1 VTVPPP
7 GALLARST
15 VGPQRR
21 SPLAAAAFLG
31 PKTLLFLAFVLVPFV
46 YTFVLAFS
54 RGTLLRGFTFVGFDN
69 IVSLAGDYL
78 FWHTVS
84 NTAIFLVVSV
94 PLNIVAPLL
103 VALLISS
110 TLPGMR
116 VYRSLI
122 YVPSLLSIVAT
133 GLIWKV
139 LIDPD
144 IGPLYGFFNKALG
157 LDVPWLSNG
166 TFAIV
171 FIAVISAWSG
181 IGFHSI
187 IFMAGINDIPQELY
201 EAASIDGAGPVRSF
215 FSITLPLLK
224 PVIQIVLVLVTIASI
239 QVFDMIYVMTQGG
252 PGTSTYTVM
261 WYIYQNVFSGGS
273 VGYAATMG
281 VFMLLVGL
289 VISVFYMRLTRTGDS
304 TYE

>member
-1 VTVPPP
+1 MPDLPV
-7 GALLARST
+7 RHR
-15 VGPQRR
+15 GPRR
-21 SPLAAAAFLG
+21 QSNGAAAAFLA
-31 PKTLLFLAFVLVPFV
+31 PKVLLFLAFVAVPFV
-46 YTFVLAFS
+46 YTFVLAFQ
-54 RGTLLRGFTFVGFDN
+54 RGTLLRGFTFVGLDN
-69 IVSLAGDYL
+69 VRSLLGDDL
-78 FWHTVS
+78 FWHTLK
-84 NTAIFLVVSV
+84 NTALYLVVAV

-103 VALLISS
+103 VGVLISS
-110 TLPGMR
+110 ALPGMR

-144 IGPLYGFFNKALG
+144 IGPLYGFFNRMLG
-157 LDVPWLSNG
+157 WDLPWLSTG
-166 TFAIV
+166 TSAIV
-171 FIAVISAWSG
+171 LIAMISVWSG

-224 PVIQIVLVLVTIASI
+224 PVAQIVLVLATIAAI

-261 WYIYQNVFSGGS
+261 WYIYQNVFGGGS

-281 VFMLLVGL
+281 VVMLLVGL
-289 VISVFYMRLTRTGDS
+289 VISGFYMRLTRTDDS
-304 TYE
+304 TYD

>member
-1 VTVPPP
+1 MMPVLPD
-7 GALLARST
+7 RRR
-15 VGPQRR
+15 GPRR
-21 SPLAAAAFLG
+21 QSNGAAAAFLA
-31 PKTLLFLAFVLVPFV
+31 PKVLLFLAFVAVPFV
-46 YTFVLAFS
+46 YTFLLAFQ
-54 RGTLLRGFTFVGFDN
+54 RGTLLRGFTFVGLDN
-69 IVSLAGDYL
+69 VRSLLGDDL
-78 FWHTVS
+78 FWHTMK
-84 NTAIFLVVSV
+84 NTALYLVVAV
-94 PLNIVAPLL
+94 PLNIVVPLL
-103 VALLISS
+103 VGVLISS
-110 TLPGMR
+110 ALPGMR

-122 YVPSLLSIVAT
+122 YIPSLLSIVAT

-144 IGPLYGFFNKALG
+144 IGPLYGFFNRMLG
-157 LDVPWLSNG
+157 WDLPWLSTG
-166 TFAIV
+166 TSAIV
-171 FIAVISAWSG
+171 LIAVISVWSG

-224 PVIQIVLVLVTIASI
+224 PVIQIVLVLATIASI

-261 WYIYQNVFSGGS
+261 WYIYQNVFGGGS

-281 VFMLLVGL
+281 VVMLLVGL
-289 VISVFYMRLTRTGDS
+289 VISGFYMRLTRTDDS
-304 TYE
+304 TYD

>member
-1 VTVPPP
+1 MPVLPN
-7 GALLARST
+7 
-15 VGPQRR
+15 RR
-21 SPLAAAAFLG
+21 RGLRRQSNGAAAAFLA
-31 PKTLLFLAFVLVPFV
+31 PKVLLFLAFVAVPFV
-46 YTFVLAFS
+46 YTFVLAFQ
-54 RGTLLRGFTFVGFDN
+54 RGTLLRGFTFVGLDN
-69 IVSLAGDYL
+69 IRSLLGDDL
-78 FWHTVS
+78 FWHTMK
-84 NTAIFLVVSV
+84 NTALYLVVAV
-94 PLNIVAPLL
+94 PLNIVVPLL
-103 VALLISS
+103 VGVLISS
-110 TLPGMR
+110 ALPGMR

-122 YVPSLLSIVAT
+122 YIPSLLSIVAT

-144 IGPLYGFFNKALG
+144 IGPLYGFFNRMLG
-157 LDVPWLSNG
+157 WDLPWLSTG
-166 TFAIV
+166 TSAIV
-171 FIAVISAWSG
+171 LIAVISVWSG

-224 PVIQIVLVLVTIASI
+224 PVTQIVLVLATIASI

-261 WYIYQNVFSGGS
+261 WYIYQNVFGGGS

-281 VFMLLVGL
+281 VVMLLVGL
-289 VISVFYMRLTRTGDS
+289 VISGFYLRLTRTDDS
-304 TYE
+304 TYD

>member
-1 VTVPPP
+1 MPVLPD
-7 GALLARST
+7 RRR
-15 VGPQRR
+15 GPRR
-21 SPLAAAAFLG
+21 QSNGAAAAFLA
-31 PKTLLFLAFVLVPFV
+31 PKVLLFLAFVAVPFV
-46 YTFVLAFS
+46 YTFLLAFQ
-54 RGTLLRGFTFVGFDN
+54 RGTLLRGFTFVGLDN
-69 IVSLAGDYL
+69 VRSLLGDDL
-78 FWHTVS
+78 FWHTMK
-84 NTAIFLVVSV
+84 NTALYLVVAV
-94 PLNIVAPLL
+94 PLNIVVPLL
-103 VALLISS
+103 VGVLISS
-110 TLPGMR
+110 ALPGMR

-122 YVPSLLSIVAT
+122 YIPSLLSIVAT

-144 IGPLYGFFNKALG
+144 IGPLYGFFNRMLG
-157 LDVPWLSNG
+157 WDLPWLSTG
-166 TFAIV
+166 TSAIV
-171 FIAVISAWSG
+171 LIAVISVWSG

-224 PVIQIVLVLVTIASI
+224 PVIQIVLVLATIASI

-261 WYIYQNVFSGGS
+261 WYIYQNVFGGGS

-281 VFMLLVGL
+281 VVMLLVGL
-289 VISVFYMRLTRTGDS
+289 VISGFYMRLTRTDDS
-304 TYE
+304 TYD

>member
-1 VTVPPP
+1 MTTTVPATRRPP
-7 GALLARST
+7 RQHSAG
-15 VGPQRR
+15 
-21 SPLAAAAFLG
+21 AAAAFLA

-54 RGTLLRGFTFVGFDN
+54 RGTLLRGFSFAGLDN
-69 IVSLAGDYL
+69 LRSLAHDDL
-78 FWHTVS
+78 FWHTLK
-84 NTAIFLVVSV
+84 NTATYLVVAV

-110 TLPGMR
+110 NLPGMR

-122 YVPSLLSIVAT
+122 YIPSLLSVVAT

-144 IGPLYGFFNKALG
+144 VGPLFAFFNRTLG
-157 LDVPWLSNG
+157 WDLPWLGNG
-166 TFAIV
+166 LFAIV
-171 FIAVISAWSG
+171 FIAVISVWAG

-201 EAASIDGAGPVRSF
+201 EAASIDGAGPVRAF
-215 FSITLPLLK
+215 FAITLPLLK

-281 VFMLLVGL
+281 VVMLLVGL
-289 VISVFYMRLTRTGDS
+289 VICGVYMRLTRTDDS

>member
-1 VTVPPP
+1 MPV
-7 GALLARST
+7 LSDRRR
-15 VGPQRR
+15 GPRR
-21 SPLAAAAFLG
+21 QSNGAAAAFLA
-31 PKTLLFLAFVLVPFV
+31 PKVLLFLAFVAVPFV
-46 YTFVLAFS
+46 YTFVLAFQ
-54 RGTLLRGFTFVGFDN
+54 RGTLLRGFTFVGLDN
-69 IVSLAGDYL
+69 VRSLLGDDL
-78 FWHTVS
+78 FWHTMK
-84 NTAIFLVVSV
+84 NTALYLVVAV

-103 VALLISS
+103 VGVLISS
-110 TLPGMR
+110 ALPGMR

-122 YVPSLLSIVAT
+122 YIPSLLSIVAT

-144 IGPLYGFFNKALG
+144 IGPLYGFFNRMLG
-157 LDVPWLSNG
+157 WDLPWLSTG
-166 TFAIV
+166 TSAIV
-171 FIAVISAWSG
+171 LIAVISVWSG

-224 PVIQIVLVLVTIASI
+224 PVIQIVLVLATIASI

-261 WYIYQNVFSGGS
+261 WYIYQNVFGGGS

-281 VFMLLVGL
+281 VVMLLVGL
-289 VISVFYMRLTRTGDS
+289 VISGFYMRLTRTDDS
-304 TYE
+304 TYD

>member
-1 VTVPPP
+1 MPDLPVRHRGP
-7 GALLARST
+7 RRQST
-15 VGPQRR
+15 
-21 SPLAAAAFLG
+21 SAAAAFLA
-31 PKTLLFLAFVLVPFV
+31 PKVLLFLAFVAVPFV
-46 YTFVLAFS
+46 YTFVLAFQ
-54 RGTLLRGFTFVGFDN
+54 RGTLLRGFTFVGLDN
-69 IVSLAGDYL
+69 VRSLLGDDL
-78 FWHTVS
+78 FWHTLK
-84 NTAIFLVVSV
+84 NTALYLVVAV

-103 VALLISS
+103 VGVLISS
-110 TLPGMR
+110 ALPGMR

-122 YVPSLLSIVAT
+122 YIPSLLSIVAT

-144 IGPLYGFFNKALG
+144 IGPLYGFFNRMLG
-157 LDVPWLSNG
+157 WDLPWLSTG
-166 TFAIV
+166 TSAIV
-171 FIAVISAWSG
+171 LIAVISVWSG

-224 PVIQIVLVLVTIASI
+224 PVIQIVLVLATIAAI

-261 WYIYQNVFSGGS
+261 WYIYQNVFGGGS

-281 VFMLLVGL
+281 VVMLLVGL
-289 VISVFYMRLTRTGDS
+289 VISGFYMRLTRTDDS
-304 TYE
+304 TYD

>member
-1 VTVPPP
+1 M
-7 GALLARST
+7 
-15 VGPQRR
+15 RR
-21 SPLAAAAFLG
+21 GHRGRLHHSPATAAAFLA
-31 PKTLLFLAFVLVPFV
+31 PKTLLFVAFVLVPFV
-46 YTFVLAFS
+46 FTLVLAFS
-54 RGTLLRGFTFVGFDN
+54 RGTLLRGFTFVGLDN
-69 IVSLAGDYL
+69 VRSLAHDDL
-78 FWHTVS
+78 FWHTLK
-84 NTAIFLVVSV
+84 NTAVYLVVAV

-103 VALLISS
+103 VAVLISS

-122 YVPSLLSIVAT
+122 YIPSLLSVVAT

-144 IGPLYGFFNKALG
+144 VGPLYGFFNKALG
-157 LDVPWLSNG
+157 WDLPWLSNG
-166 TFAIV
+166 LFAIV

-215 FSITLPLLK
+215 VAITLPLLK

-261 WYIYQNVFSGGS
+261 WYIYQNVFGGGS
-273 VGYAATMG
+273 IGYAATMG
-281 VFMLLVGL
+281 VVMLLVGL
-289 VISVFYMRLTRTGDS
+289 AISGFYMRLTRTDDS
-304 TYE
+304 TYD